1 MFLRRH
7 DRSDR
12 QYCSSKCRMRALRQ
26 RRGDHAGRRPRGRP
40 ARHPIPHALSRAALQ
55 RVAARDRLRAEQAER
70 DASDLQR
77 RFDEQSRELEEA
89 RARIAELERLLA
101 EAQGEHGDPETDSE
115 QPEDERPPNGN
126 PGGAS
131 DGPTSRPRPASPRPG
146 IMEVRRQLS
155 QALAGNAELRAL
167 VEELQQRIAT
177 LERRCTALEREL
189 GRALALAE
197 QREPPAAGQLW
208 DADSA
213 ARVQERA
220 ALLATELEQARRER
234 SEAAE
239 QRDRLLSRIAGLT
252 LADVGAAVAP
262 STDYSAARTELFE
275 QVRIEL
281 EVRDRFAR
289 WESERRQ
296 REGDRRLDPTRTHD
310 EQALVA
316 TLALRWQLMDHA
328 PQSFRQRRRWAI
340 EGLVLDPASER
351 FLLRQSR
358 ERVTYRERMLAG
370 AGSVT

>member
-1 MFLRRH
+1 
-7 DRSDR
+7 
-12 QYCSSKCRMRALRQ
+12 MRALRQ
-26 RRGDHAGRRPRGRP
+26 RRGEHAGRRPRGRP
-40 ARHPIPHALSRAALQ
+40 ARHPIPLALSRAAL
-55 RVAARDRLRAEQAER
+55 RRIAARDRLRAEQAER

-77 RFDEQSRELEEA
+77 RFDEQTRELEEA
-89 RARIAELERLLA
+89 RARIAELERLLT
-101 EAQGEHGDPETDSE
+101 EAQGEHSDPETDSE
-115 QPEDERPPNGN
+115 QPEGERPPNEN
-126 PGGAS
+126 SSGAS
-131 DGPTSRPRPASPRPG
+131 GGPASRPRPATPRPG

-177 LERRCTALEREL
+177 LERRSAALEQEL

-197 QREPPAAGQLW
+197 QREPPATGQPW

-220 ALLATELEQARRER
+220 ALLALELEQACREC

-252 LADVGAAVAP
+252 LADAGAAVAP

-281 EVRDRFAR
+281 EVRDRFAT

-340 EGLVLDPASER
+340 EGLVLDLASER

-358 ERVTYRERMLAG
+358 ERVAYRERMMATG
-370 AGSVT
+370 KDSVP